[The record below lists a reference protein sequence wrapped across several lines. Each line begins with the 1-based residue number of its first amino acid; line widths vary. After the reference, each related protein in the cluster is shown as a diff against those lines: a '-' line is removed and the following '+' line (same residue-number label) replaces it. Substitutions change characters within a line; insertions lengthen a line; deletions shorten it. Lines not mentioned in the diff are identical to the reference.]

1 MKPFFQRDTA
11 AGVVVGVTLAA
22 AVLVEWGVTLRER
35 MAGERRLRARASLAV
50 RTLREVALFRTGE
63 RPAEDR
69 NTKRLL
75 VGGVG
80 AGLVVA
86 VLVQRALPGLAFST
100 TGWVPT
106 AIGVAV
112 MWAGILLRAWA
123 IVTLGRFFRRDVQ
136 VAADQ
141 VVVRAGPYAAIRHP
155 SYAGN
160 LLTLAGFGIVLENW
174 ASLAAVVVIPLV
186 AHLPRIRV
194 EDALLVD
201 RLGDPYREY
210 AATTARLVPGVW

>member
-1 MKPFFQRDTA
+1 MPTKHDDSR
-11 AGVVVGVTLAA
+11 LATPRGGLEEA
-22 AVLVEWGVTLRER
+22 
-35 MAGERRLRARASLAV
+35 RLGQILGYQLAQ
-50 RTLREVALFRTGE
+50 A
-63 RPAEDR
+63 
-69 NTKRLL
+69 
-75 VGGVG
+75 
-80 AGLVVA
+80 
-86 VLVQRALPGLAFST
+86 
-100 TGWVPT
+100 
-106 AIGVAV
+106 
-112 MWAGILLRAWA
+112 A
-123 IVTLGRFFRRDVQ
+123 IVTYEVFDRLVGRPMDLRPTEYTILMLINENPGGSG
-136 VAADQ
+136 VALSQALSLSRPYVSNSLDKLEAAHQ